1 MSRNAKQAVIRA
13 NEMLGIAAKYIRQHW
28 ADGLIEYDETECD
41 GYCVADDCESAML
54 TVPSAETF
62 EQWATKEGLSLERV
76 ASDKRYCSMETE
88 WARRAWDRK
97 EANGV

>member
-1 MSRNAKQAVIRA
+1 
-13 NEMLGIAAKYIRQHW
+13 
-28 ADGLIEYDETECD
+28 
-41 GYCVADDCESAML
+41 ML